1 MLNLTKDSV
10 SFVVK
15 HFQVELLED
24 TTKEHTGKTFS
35 NARSKPAHMWAAHN
49 RLWIHMSGSN
59 IKKKFVNSV
68 GRSFKTFNAS
78 TCIGKLN
85 ALLSIM
91 ASYVYIRFNIP

>member
-1 MLNLTKDSV
+1 MLNLTKDNV
-10 SFVVK
+10 SFVEK
-15 HFQVELLED
+15 HFQVEPLED
-24 TTKEHTGKTFS
+24 TMKEHTGKTSS

-68 GRSFKTFNAS
+68 GRSFKIFNAS

-85 ALLSIM
+85 VVLLILLVM
-91 ASYVYIRFNIP
+91 LLKLIP